1 MSISKAKTMFTIY
14 IELEVYIEVNKHA
27 TEKFKG
33 KISPAA
39 NDLIKKGIETL
50 KRKAYVKK

>member
-1 MSISKAKTMFTIY
+1 VSISKAKTMFTIY